1 MEIIQKLIKLEL
13 ENKIPTKDIIPNHP
27 EFMNTVH
34 NGDRDCIEIV
44 EENSMKIVLDFI
56 INIYFI
62 YKFNIFFLSYLRV

>member
-1 MEIIQKLIKLEL
+1 MEIIQKLIKLEI
-13 ENKIPTKDIIPNHP
+13 ENKFPTKDIIPNHL

-56 INIYFI
+56 INILKELGI
-62 YKFNIFFLSYLRV
+62 

>member
-13 ENKIPTKDIIPNHP
+13 ENKIPTRELIPNPP
-27 EFMNTVH
+27 EFMSTVH

-56 INIYFI
+56 INILKELGI
-62 YKFNIFFLSYLRV
+62 